1 MSTLL
6 ERGTITPEELLELSD
21 SNRYELVDGQLE
33 EREVSFLSSLIGIEV
48 VFQLRRFWTF
58 TRWER

>member
-33 EREVSFLSSLIGIEV
+33 EKEVSFLSSLIGIEV

>member
-33 EREVSFLSSLIGIEV
+33 EKEVSFL
-48 VFQLRRFWTF
+48 FFRA
-58 TRWER
+58 